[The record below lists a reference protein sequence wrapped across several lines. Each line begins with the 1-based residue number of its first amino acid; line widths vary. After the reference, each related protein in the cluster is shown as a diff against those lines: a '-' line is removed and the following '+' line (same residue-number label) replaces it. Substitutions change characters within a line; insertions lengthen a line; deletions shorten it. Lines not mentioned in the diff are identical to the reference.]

1 MRSRNTND
9 APLFF
14 DRTWEPITGEGPVHP
29 FECVL
34 RFAAGYKDIIHS
46 DNRNLNRAMLD
57 GGRWVL
63 DLSAS
68 ALWSHLNYW
77 GQHGCALRVQCDVSK
92 PLQAIVPRFT
102 GDETD
107 PGIRRARR
115 IGRADRL
122 GWQLEHPI
130 QFVDSSNHAAVQLAD
145 IIGGAAVRVFSNAI
159 PDDADD
165 VESELRAGLMQ
176 ESILPDLGTLDL
188 NQRTPMVN
196 YLVLYDLAL
205 RAGQR
210 AHPYAGLV
218 ELYQEA
224 ENSWDRG
231 EHPKILPGSPGHE

>member
-1 MRSRNTND
+1 
-9 APLFF
+9 
-14 DRTWEPITGEGPVHP
+14 
-29 FECVL
+29 
-34 RFAAGYKDIIHS
+34 
-46 DNRNLNRAMLD
+46 MLD

-77 GQHGCALRVQCDVSK
+77 GQYCCALRVQCDISR

-107 PGIRRARR
+107 PGISRARR
-115 IGRADRL
+115 IGRTDRL

-130 QFVDSSNHAAVQLAD
+130 QFVDSRNHAAVQLAD
-145 IIGGAAVRVFSNAI
+145 IIGGAAVKVFSNAI
-159 PDDADD
+159 PDGVDE

-176 ESILPDLGTLDL
+176 ESILPDREILDL

-205 RAGQR
+205 RAGNR

-231 EHPKILPGSPGHE
+231 EGPNTLPGSPAPA